1 MQSAAEVP
9 AYLYTLAWVGLF
21 VIAIFYVV
29 VGIALRWRS
38 RRPIRVVLYKPPEA
52 ISPALAAILIESGRS
67 ERSFAAA
74 LVSLAEKGHME
85 ISQKR
90 ETITL
95 TKGRDVGSRL
105 PVEEAAILSF
115 LFAHVDTCSFNAT
128 DSSRLVE
135 CYWDF
140 CGVIHGAVTSE
151 WMSTHV
157 VIWLVGLMFSLT
169 ILEPIVFSTPDI
181 GHGFSLGA
189 LIYSG
194 LFVLLG
200 GTTFVAALRVWPALL
215 RKLAAF
221 LPGSHR
227 PKRRISV
234 NDAVPIYLTV
244 TALVGFVFLSILTST
259 KLALLAAGALAMNT
273 FSWHLMNAPTAAG
286 RKAVAELA
294 AFREFLN
301 RTASDRLDRENQPGG
316 TPRDLELYSAY
327 AVALGVGT
335 GWGEEFASTIFEIIQ
350 MDEAYSPSRHIPEP
364 DSPPTILSLF
374 DRKK

>member
-21 VIAIFYVV
+21 VIAIFYVA
-29 VGIALRWRS
+29 VGIALRWRWHRS
-38 RRPIRVVLYKPPEA
+38 IRVTRYKPPEG
-52 ISPALAAILIESGRS
+52 ISPGLAAALIESGRC

-74 LVSLAEKGHME
+74 LVSLAEKGHLE
-85 ISQKR
+85 ISQKS

-95 TKGRDVGSRL
+95 RKMRDAGPQL
-105 PVEEAAILSF
+105 PVEESAILSS

-128 DSSRLVE
+128 NSFRLLE
-135 CYWDF
+135 CYGDF
-140 CGVIHGAVTSE
+140 CGVIHSAVISE

-157 VIWLVGLMFSLT
+157 VIWLVGLIYSLT
-169 ILEPIVFSTPDI
+169 ILEPIVFSTPGI

-194 LFVLLG
+194 LFVVLG

-221 LPGSHR
+221 LPGSRR
-227 PKRRISV
+227 PKRRISL
-234 NDAVPIYLTV
+234 NDAIPIYLTV
-244 TALVGFVFLSILTST
+244 TALVGFVFLSVLTST

-294 AFREFLN
+294 SFREFLN
-301 RTASDRLDRENQPGG
+301 RTSADRLDRENRPGG
-316 TPRDLELYSAY
+316 IYRTLEPYSAY

-335 GWGEEFASTIFEIIQ
+335 GWGDEFASTILDIIQ
-350 MDEAYSPSRHIPEP
+350 MDQAYSPSRHIPEP
-364 DSPPTILSLF
+364 DSPPATLSLF